1 MNLRLSLSGEHLDA
15 DLGEVWGRFEGVGL
29 LRSEFLQRYAG
40 SYLTVP
46 KMMDSITRY
55 VEYVAESFA
64 PRPVWYRAT
73 DLWTNEANPLTGIDQ
88 VWDEESPIIG
98 KRGLRRA
105 LIIPEVFEAEIRALA
120 SVAVN
125 HKNLHLLLSFVGD
138 ADEFSRATDL
148 ISRAQWPNRIGCMME
163 VPSAILDVDRLVSA
177 GATNFLMGLN
187 DLTCLLTGS
196 ERGSAT
202 YDKLHRSVWWCV
214 DHLRERLDNKVEWG
228 IAGSLPKA
236 VLSMV
241 ESHEVPYVS
250 VHYSELPDLLGIDKG
265 RLRDADLVVETRTRT
280 RDRAAEY
287 ASTHQS
293 VRPLSGGA
301 VPTKPTN

>member
-1 MNLRLSLSGEHLDA
+1 
-15 DLGEVWGRFEGVGL
+15 
-29 LRSEFLQRYAG
+29 
-40 SYLTVP
+40 
-46 KMMDSITRY
+46 
-55 VEYVAESFA
+55 
-64 PRPVWYRAT
+64 
-73 DLWTNEANPLTGIDQ
+73 
-88 VWDEESPIIG
+88 
-98 KRGLRRA
+98 
-105 LIIPEVFEAEIRALA
+105 
-120 SVAVN
+120 
-125 HKNLHLLLSFVGD
+125 LLLSFVGD
-138 ADEFSRATDL
+138 ADEFSRAADL
-148 ISRAQWPNRIGCMME
+148 IYRAQWPNRIGCMME

-236 VLSMV
+236 VLSMA
-241 ESHEVPYVS
+241 ETRGVPYVS
-250 VHYSELPDLLGIDKG
+250 VHYSELPDLLGIDKE
-265 RLRDADLVVETRTRT
+265 RLADADLVNETRTRT

-287 ASTHQS
+287 AATHKI